1 MIRLSAVFTEWFERI
16 KADNTVAS
24 SIKEIIE
31 VIFSE
36 ENLPVKMEE
45 IRSTYD
51 LADLKLHSLDFLI
64 LYANEL
70 LSDHY
75 ISEDEL
81 NDFSFL
87 KTVLKIGEGD
97 FIRYRSFEVQEIL
110 KQQFIR
116 MYADNF
122 IDEKEAIESV
132 NLQALFD
139 LGYDEFEK
147 IKEDEIISALLNGAK
162 PEDLDISSLPK
173 SFEI

>member
-1 MIRLSAVFTEWFERI
+1 MTRLSAAFKDWYERI
-16 KADNTVAS
+16 KTGNSIAV

-31 VIFSE
+31 LIFSE
-36 ENLPVKMEE
+36 EGLPIKMEE
-45 IRSTYD
+45 IRNTYN

-81 NDFSFL
+81 NDFSLL
-87 KTVLKIGEGD
+87 KTILKIEEGD

-122 IDEKEAIESV
+122 VDEKEAIESV
-132 NLQALFD
+132 NLQDLFD

-173 SFEI
+173 SFKA